1 MRSLMSFLVREM
13 PMNERPRERLRKAGV
28 QSLATHELLAIVLR
42 TGCANTSALDVAKT
56 LLYHFESIDKLNE
69 ATISELMQIKGIG
82 EAKAIEILAAIE
94 LGKRINIPMS
104 SQTVITSPYQSYQY
118 LKDSMQHL
126 TQETLVCVYLNNKS
140 EVIAKKTVTI
150 GTINQTIFNP
160 RDILKWA
167 LKLSAT
173 ALIVAHNHPSGNPE
187 ASAEDIMVTKKLIQA
202 AKLVDILVVD
212 HIIIGKNRYFSLL
225 EQQKMT

>member
-1 MRSLMSFLVREM
+1 MSFLVREM
-13 PMNERPRERLRKAGV
+13 PIDERPRERLRKAGV

-56 LLYHFESIDKLNE
+56 LLFHFESIDKLNE
-69 ATISELMQIKGIG
+69 ATITELMQIKGIG

-94 LGKRINIPMS
+94 LGKRINIPLS
-104 SQTVITSPYQSYQY
+104 SQTVITSPYQSYLY

-126 TQETLVCVYLNNKS
+126 SQESLVCIYLNNKS

-150 GTINQTIFNP
+150 GTVNQTIFNP

-173 ALIVAHNHPSGNPE
+173 AIIVAHNHPSGNPE

-202 AKLVDILVVD
+202 AKMVDILVVD

>member
-1 MRSLMSFLVREM
+1 MSFLVREM

>member
-1 MRSLMSFLVREM
+1 MSFLVREM

-42 TGCANTSALDVAKT
+42 TGCANTSALEVATT

>member
-1 MRSLMSFLVREM
+1 MSFLVREM

-202 AKLVDILVVD
+202 AKMVDILVVD